1 MSEPAQRHLDERVQI
16 YYGEEFAE
24 SERLTTRSAQGRL
37 EHQRTQEL
45 IRAVV
50 PAGSR
55 VLDVGGATGVHA
67 APLAADG
74 YVVHLLDPVAS
85 QVETAARH
93 GSFEAR
99 VGDARDLPFDD
110 DTFDAVLLLGPLY
123 HLAGKDDRL
132 LALREAVRVVRQGGH
147 VLAAAI
153 PRASRHAAVTLTRE
167 IPHPY
172 PAEWI
177 ALLEHGR
184 PDRGGRFP
192 GGHFHT
198 GAELEVELAAAGLE
212 EVAVVGIEGPAGLA
226 LEVLGDPAPEVY
238 DAALILARSTG
249 SLPGIRDLSS
259 HLLGVG
265 RVGPTPA

>member
-1 MSEPAQRHLDERVQI
+1 MSEPDQRHLDERVQI

-45 IRAVV
+45 IRAIV

-55 VLDVGGATGVHA
+55 ILDVGGATGVHA
-67 APLAADG
+67 APLATAG
-74 YVVHLLDPVAS
+74 YVVQLLDPVAS

-99 VGDARDLPFDD
+99 VGDARELPFDD
-110 DTFDAVLLLGPLY
+110 DTFDAALLLGPLY
-123 HLAGKDDRL
+123 HLAGRDDRL

-177 ALLEHGR
+177 TLLEHGR

-198 GAELEVELAAAGLE
+198 GEELEVELAAAGLE

-238 DAALILARSTG
+238 DAALTLARSTG

-259 HLLGVG
+259 HILGVG